1 VTPTTKEI
9 VVSSLPLHPAIVHLP
24 LGLAFVLPVLAAGF
38 AWALWTRRIRAGSWI
53 TIVALQAILLGA
65 GMLAMN
71 TGEREEHKVESIVP
85 DAAME
90 RHEGLAERFVWVTG
104 ATLVLAVLVLATA
117 RRPEAPRVL
126 AMLTVAG
133 TIVVATAAVQVGRA
147 GGELVYRHNAGA
159 AYAGARAATP
169 DNQAEVVRAESPASP
184 TTDESRVED
193 SRRPRR
199 DHEKHRD

>member
-1 VTPTTKEI
+1 LAPTAKET

-24 LGLAFVLPVLAAGF
+24 LGLAFVIPLLAAGF
-38 AWALWTRRIRAGSWI
+38 AWALWTQRVRGRAWI

-65 GMLAMN
+65 GLVAMN
-71 TGEREEHKVESIVP
+71 TGEREEDKVESVVP
-85 DAAME
+85 DAAIE
-90 RHEGLAERFVWVTG
+90 RHEELAARFVWVTG

-117 RRPEAPRVL
+117 RRTEAPRVL

-159 AYAGARAATP
+159 AYAKPQTGVPGKQTEAVNAA
-169 DNQAEVVRAESPASP
+169 SPASP
-184 TTDESRVED
+184 ATEQSGTEEH
-193 SRRPRR
+193 RRLRR
-199 DHEKHRD
+199 DHEKQRD